1 MATVLDSANNL
12 CSLAELKLFVGI
24 ATSDE
29 TLDTQLE
36 EYINGA
42 SWLLKEET
50 KRFLKAQSITE
61 YHDGTGSYV
70 IMLRH
75 RPVNS
80 VTTLHSD
87 SARSFGSTTLIDSD
101 DYQVYTNGGYIVVT
115 DAGLDVG
122 ARVIKVVYNGGY
134 STIPYDLKMA
144 AIELATYWYEKFKSH
159 RVGLKSVSSA
169 SNAGSDTYA
178 EDMPGAVKKAITRYS
193 EKVAI

>member
-24 ATSDE
+24 AKSDE
-29 TLDTQLE
+29 ELDTQLE

-50 KRFLKAQSITE
+50 GRFLKAQAITE
-61 YHDGTGSYV
+61 YHDGTGSLL

-87 SARSFGSTTLIDSD
+87 SARSFGSTTLIAAT
-101 DYQVYTNGGYIVVT
+101 DYQVYTNGRYIIVT

-122 ARVIKVVYNGGY
+122 AQVIKVVYNGGY
-134 STIPYDLKMA
+134 STIPHDLKMA
-144 AIELATYWYEKFKSH
+144 CIEMATYWYEKFKSH
-159 RVGLKSVSSA
+159 RVGLKSVS
-169 SNAGSDTYA
+169 NDAGSDTYV
-178 EDMPGAVKKAITRYS
+178 EDMPGAVKKAIARYS

>member
-12 CSLAELKLFVGI
+12 CSLPELKLFVGI
-24 ATSDE
+24 NKSDE

-61 YHDGTGSYV
+61 YHDGTGSDV

-101 DYQVYTNGGYIVVT
+101 DYQVYAKGGYIVVT

-178 EDMPGAVKKAITRYS
+178 EDMPGAVKKAIARYS

>member
-1 MATVLDSANNL
+1 MATVLDTANSL
-12 CSLAELKLFVGI
+12 CSRAEFKLFIGI
-24 ATSDE
+24 NVADE
-29 TLDTQLE
+29 ELNTQLE

-50 KRFLKAQSITE
+50 KRFLKAQDITE
-61 YHDGTGSYV
+61 YHDGTGSNL
-70 IMLRH
+70 IILRH

-87 SARSFGSTTLIDSD
+87 SARSFGSTTLIDED

-115 DAGLDVG
+115 NAGLDVG

-144 AIELATYWYEKFKSH
+144 CIELAAYWYEKYKSH
-159 RVGLKSVSSA
+159 RVGLKSVS
-169 SNAGSDTYA
+169 NDAGSDTYI
-178 EDMPGAVKKAITRYS
+178 EDMPGAVKQAIARYS

>member
-1 MATVLDSANNL
+1 MATVLDLANNL

-24 ATSDE
+24 NNSDE
-29 TLDTQLE
+29 SLDPQLE

-50 KRFLKAQSITE
+50 GRFLKAQSITE
-61 YHDGTGSYV
+61 YHDGTGSLL

-87 SARSFGSTTLIDSD
+87 SARSFGSNTLIDAD

-115 DAGLDVG
+115 NAGLDVG
-122 ARVIKVVYNGGY
+122 AQVIKVVYNGGY
-134 STIPYDLKMA
+134 STIPHDLKMA
-144 AIELATYWYEKFKSH
+144 CIEMVAYWYEKFTKNT
-159 RVGLKSVSSA
+159 RVGLKSVSNDA
-169 SNAGSDTYA
+169 GNATYV
-178 EDMPGAVKKAITRYS
+178 EDMPSLVKAAIARYS
-193 EKVAI
+193 EKIAI

>member
-24 ATSDE
+24 STSDE
-29 TLDTQLE
+29 SLDTQLE

-50 KRFLKAQSITE
+50 GRFLKAQAITE
-61 YHDGTGSYV
+61 YHDGTGSLL

-87 SARSFGSTTLIDSD
+87 SARSFGATTLIAAT

-115 DAGLDVG
+115 DAGLDAG
-122 ARVIKVVYNGGY
+122 AKVIKVVYNGGY

-144 AIELATYWYEKFKSH
+144 CMEHAANQYEKFKSH
-159 RVGLKSVSSA
+159 RVGLKAVSNEGGTRTYIEGMPSA
-169 SNAGSDTYA
+169 T
-178 EDMPGAVKKAITRYS
+178 KQAIARYS